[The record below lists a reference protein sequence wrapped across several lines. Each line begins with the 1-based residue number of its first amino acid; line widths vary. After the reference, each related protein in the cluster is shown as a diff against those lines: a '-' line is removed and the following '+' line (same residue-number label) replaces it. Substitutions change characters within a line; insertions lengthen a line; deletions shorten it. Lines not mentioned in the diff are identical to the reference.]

1 VPLSRLARC
10 TDFRVRLVLPHSA
23 LFDSTL
29 MSETFSVTRTL
40 AASPDLVWQAWTRP
54 EYFSVWFGTH
64 EVEVPLD
71 TLSMDV
77 RVGGELKAVMHLPDG
92 TTIDWAGEY
101 VTVDYPKTLAFT
113 LTDAPTEYPGVP
125 VVATFV
131 PIGDGTEVTIT
142 QDRGDFDDDAVA
154 ATIAG
159 YNAFVDSMEQLL
171 ASL

>member
-1 VPLSRLARC
+1 
-10 TDFRVRLVLPHSA
+10 
-23 LFDSTL
+23 

-64 EVEVPLD
+64 EVEVPLA

-77 RVGGELKAVMHLPDG
+77 RVGGQLKAVMHLPDG

-101 VTVDYPKTLAFT
+101 TIVDYPTTLAFT
-113 LTDAPTEYPGVP
+113 LSDAPTEYPGIP